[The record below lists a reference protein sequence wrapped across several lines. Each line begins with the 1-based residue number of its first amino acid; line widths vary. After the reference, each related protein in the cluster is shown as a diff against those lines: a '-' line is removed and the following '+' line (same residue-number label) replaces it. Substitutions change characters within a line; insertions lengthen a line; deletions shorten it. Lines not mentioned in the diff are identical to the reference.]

1 MELLCPIGGTQLS
14 LLTSINAWNA
24 AAANW
29 HYVQDS
35 FRAVGREGDMA

>member
-1 MELLCPIGGTQLS
+1 MELLCPIGVTPLS
-14 LLTSINAWNA
+14 LLTFINAWNE

-35 FRAVGREGDMA
+35 FS